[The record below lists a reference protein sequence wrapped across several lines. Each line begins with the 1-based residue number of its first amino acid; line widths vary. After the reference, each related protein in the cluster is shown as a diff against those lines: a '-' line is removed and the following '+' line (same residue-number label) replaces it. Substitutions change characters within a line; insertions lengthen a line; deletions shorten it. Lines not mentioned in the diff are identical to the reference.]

1 MKIEI
6 FTDGACSGNPGK
18 GGFGILMRV
27 PEKQYQKHFSAGFRL
42 TTNNR
47 MELMA
52 VVVALSKIKDEGHDI
67 HIFTDSKYVSDAINQ
82 NWIAGWVKRGWKNV
96 KNPDLWQALIPFL
109 KTHSPKFHWIKGH
122 AGHPENELVDQ
133 LAVKASQGANLQTDD
148 FFENQNK
155 GGIF

>member
-1 MKIEI
+1 
-6 FTDGACSGNPGK
+6 
-18 GGFGILMRV
+18 MRV

>member
-1 MKIEI
+1 
-6 FTDGACSGNPGK
+6 
-18 GGFGILMRV
+18 
-27 PEKQYQKHFSAGFRL
+27 
-42 TTNNR
+42 

-155 GGIF
+155 GGLF

>member
-1 MKIEI
+1 
-6 FTDGACSGNPGK
+6 
-18 GGFGILMRV
+18 
-27 PEKQYQKHFSAGFRL
+27 
-42 TTNNR
+42 

-109 KTHSPKFHWIKGH
+109 KKHSPKFHWIKGH
-122 AGHPENELVDQ
+122 AGHAENELVDQ

-155 GGIF
+155 GGLF